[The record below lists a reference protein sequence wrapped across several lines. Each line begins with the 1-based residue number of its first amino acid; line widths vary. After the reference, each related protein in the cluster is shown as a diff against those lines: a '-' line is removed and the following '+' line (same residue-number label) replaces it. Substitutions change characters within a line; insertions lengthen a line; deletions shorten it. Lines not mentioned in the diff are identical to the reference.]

1 MNPRAEKR
9 IEHHRHGAL
18 GARHGLRGAEFGRLG
33 GRPQKVERG
42 GLVACLAGA
51 ALSRGNRKK
60 LCVKRLKDESFG
72 SVARLQ
78 VCKLVEELREP
89 LSNHGFDLEDIY
101 TFLHDQ
107 TGRPK
112 DKIK

>member
-1 MNPRAEKR
+1 M
-9 IEHHRHGAL
+9 
-18 GARHGLRGAEFGRLG
+18 
-33 GRPQKVERG
+33 
-42 GLVACLAGA
+42 
-51 ALSRGNRKK
+51 SRGNRTKQ
-60 LCVKRLKDESFG
+60 CVKRVKDESFG
-72 SVARLQ
+72 IVARLQ

-112 DKIK
+112 DKIKWAFENKARWIEEEERLQLGEGTTSANARGMNRKLSNPFLI